1 MSIQTI
7 KTYLYKIPILK
18 ECLVFIK
25 KHLKYQLGLCQKYA
39 APTWKTEQNKR
50 GRIKFAVIC
59 DNLTWENINRE
70 ADAVYLTAKNWREQ
84 MESERP
90 DIFFCE
96 SAWQGIDKSWEG
108 QIYKNH
114 EFCYDNRWVLKDI
127 LKYCKNAGIKT
138 IFWNKENSPAFYDKP
153 YSFIDTALLFEHIFT
168 TTSECIEKYKSMG
181 HKSVHLM
188 MFGYSPE
195 IFKVK
200 KPRPDNN
207 TAVFLGSWYDVFPE
221 RCKDMCEI
229 FDMIIDKGFTLKIY
243 DRLSYSNQIDRIYP
257 EKYRKYILPAVT
269 YEQTADVMNDA
280 AYVINI
286 NTVKNSK
293 TMFARR
299 VFEAMA
305 CGRIVI
311 SNHSIGMKDIFKDGV
326 WYQNEPFD
334 RVNEQD
340 FIQKNLQI
348 VREKYTFKVQLA
360 LALCESGINL
370 DIKNL

>member
-7 KTYLYKIPILK
+7 KIYLYKIPILK

-25 KHLKYQLGLCQKYA
+25 KHLKYHLGFCQKYA

-50 GRIKFAVIC
+50 ERIKFAVIC

-108 QIYKNH
+108 QIYRNY
-114 EFCYDNRWVLKDI
+114 EFRYDNRWVLKDI
-127 LKYCKNAGIKT
+127 LKYCKQAEIKT
-138 IFWNKENSPAFYDKP
+138 IFWNKEDTPQFYDKP
-153 YSFIDTALLFEHIFT
+153 YSFIETAMLFDHIFT
-168 TTSECIEKYKSMG
+168 TAIECIPKYRELG
-181 HKSVHLM
+181 HNSVHLM

-195 IFKVK
+195 IFNVK
-200 KPRPDNN
+200 KPRPHNN
-207 TAVFLGSWYDVFPE
+207 TAVFLGSWYNNFTD
-221 RCKDMCEI
+221 RCEDMEKI
-229 FDMIIDKGFTLKIY
+229 FDNLIQNGFDLKIY
-243 DRLSYSNQIDRIYP
+243 DRLYGNNQEDRQYP
-257 EKYRKYILPAVT
+257 QKYKKYIFPSVP
-269 YEQTADVMNDA
+269 YEKTADIMNDA
-280 AYVINI
+280 DYIINI

-311 SNHSIGMKDIFKDGV
+311 SNYSIGMEEIFGNDF
-326 WYQNEPFD
+326 WYMGKPFD
-334 RVNEQD
+334 KQD
-340 FIQKNLQI
+340 EHDIIEKNMKK
-348 VREKYTFKVQLA
+348 VADEYTFYIQLRKA
-360 LALCESGINL
+360 MCEIGISL
-370 DIKNL
+370 